1 LRGRRIG
8 TVVAGLTLDEAFA
21 ARLADAV
28 QPPRGDR
35 FLIRAGP
42 VARAP
47 HGLEVRQT
55 RFRAVAAPL
64 ASHVSLLVTAPQS
77 RIDRAADAP
86 RRRILLAGLVTIG
99 CLGLLVYLFAPL
111 IARNRHARQERD
123 RAARVLSHLG
133 EGVFLVD

>member
-1 LRGRRIG
+1 
-8 TVVAGLTLDEAFA
+8 
-21 ARLADAV
+21 
-28 QPPRGDR
+28 
-35 FLIRAGP
+35 
-42 VARAP
+42 
-47 HGLEVRQT
+47 
-55 RFRAVAAPL
+55 
-64 ASHVSLLVTAPQS
+64 VSLLVTAPQS

-133 EGVFLVD
+133 EGVFLVDEEGVVTLWNPGAEAITGIEAAAVRERHARDVIPGWEQLRSQIPVGGERLRPATIPLE